1 MSCTRTATK
10 RGFTLIEVVVVLA
23 VMAVITAL
31 AVPSLIPWYNSY
43 KATERQSNAE
53 LVYSVA
59 ENSMAKIVANGTLG
73 NGSSGTVTAAART
86 TLASTISSPDPTP
99 ALLKNDDGSTVD
111 EGLVC
116 LTNYNSGDA
125 AALDMLVPNIDTQ
138 VSNVGFFGTNITTED
153 QGAALHAK
161 GVYYLELNPQTGY
174 VYGAFYSESAS
185 FTPEVYQSF
194 ASANRN
200 DSAALASKQIAY
212 YGGGPM
218 KSFVHEQT
226 LDDLVIGYF
235 EFNGNELTGSY
246 GYTISKFGEVSAQ
259 VHDNLPDDNTI
270 TSTAYGILSATELTG
285 NDVPSHVLENARVQ
299 KVSAAS
305 LGIEGLTVTGD
316 GMYWFYEYDPS
327 TLYEDSANTI
337 TRTSSAGV
345 WKPWENAQASS
356 QYKNVAVFIEP
367 NFAASIAPG
376 TANPFNKTFQV
387 RTGEQ
392 LQHIGKPLDYVY
404 DPNNAWWGQLQTWNN
419 NTWVG
424 SFYDA
429 SYLDGTYYQ
438 THDIELP
445 SDWVGIGQESRSQNL
460 QNFYGSSPQFTGAF
474 YGGYSQKGSA
484 TPDHANLQP
493 PQSKAKSFEIDFA
506 PQFQFA
512 SDSTAPRGQA
522 YMSDNN
528 YVSCGVFGYVS
539 GTVSYLSLNVKHDLT
554 VEVGRPR
561 MGLAICQLGGKGS
574 ASNCAL
580 TTSAVFSI
588 EQTHDTDD
596 WTGVSYM
603 GGLIGSISDDAQADS
618 CTVTASKPLSI
629 NAKSDLW
636 DSSVVYMGALVGYD
650 GSSKA
655 LSNCTLTVARGTTAK
670 LSASTFNNSY
680 SGMAYLGGIVGYKGS
695 DNATADSR
703 DFENNKVTV
712 GGTLDLEAN
721 RRSQGAVGVAAGM
734 LQHVSNISANDA
746 ACDSL
751 TIAASGENGA
761 SFAGGIIG
769 RALDCDTLTSNS
781 LTSRQADISAT
792 CTNRSAV
799 AGGFIGSAE
808 DVGRMEQNTYK
819 AKGKLTVSADASNGN
834 SYAGAT
840 MGWASDSTVAELKA
854 SLNGTVD
861 VFTGGTSAAAG
872 GLIGKSSRLD
882 ASECGVDVAG
892 GGSLSLASYGR
903 SWGSAATGGLVGS
916 SSNDTL
922 SRLHLTARAGSRLQF
937 ESKVDNQSADKI
949 NTAAGAIGSADD
961 SDISNCYVNSASTS
975 LALNSR
981 IAYEQPYDTANVAA
995 GFLGVSDNG
1004 CTLDSCFASGTLSS
1018 SSNHG
1023 LAGFAG
1029 YLQDTAT
1036 RASFFAGTLQQNAGS
1051 YTYGFAC
1058 ANHGNGT
1065 IENCYSAATSAAN
1078 SFYGFMDRGGS
1089 RLKQQLLLS
1098 QAPTGRRNRRNR
1110 ARLRDDDGA
1119 IQRDGLD
1126 ARVWLCERQ
1135 PLPHAYDRQQRC
1147 PHRRRHLS
1155 GRLKTMRT
1163 FFDRIIHSTR
1173 GETLVESIVAFAI
1186 IVVIML
1192 AFAAFA
1198 TLGQNLNRQAQDNVN
1213 DAMGTMQNTGI
1224 TATVQLGDT
1233 TVATVDVKRT
1243 QDGSVYSYTAQ

>member
-1 MSCTRTATK
+1 MPRARTASK
-10 RGFTLIEVVVVLA
+10 QGFTLIEVVVVLA
-23 VMAVITAL
+23 VMAVIAAL
-31 AVPSLIPWYNSY
+31 AVPSLVPWYNSY

-59 ENSMAKIVANGTLG
+59 ENNMAKIVANGTLG
-73 NGSSGTVTAAART
+73 NGSSGTVTTAKRT

-125 AALDMLVPNIDTQ
+125 AALDMLVPNIDAQ

-153 QGAALHAK
+153 RGAALHAK

-194 ASANRN
+194 ASANRS
-200 DSAALASKQIAY
+200 DSAVLASKQVAY

-259 VHDNLPDDNTI
+259 VHDNLPDDNAI

-285 NDVPSHVLENARVQ
+285 NDVPSHVLESASVQ

-356 QYKNVAVFIEP
+356 QYRNVEVFIEP

-404 DPNNAWWGQLQTWNN
+404 DPNQPWWGQLQTWNN

-460 QNFYGSSPQFTGAF
+460 PNFYGSSPQFTGAF

-493 PQSKAKSFEIDFA
+493 PQSKAKGFEIDFA

-512 SDSTAPRGQA
+512 SDDTAPRGQA

-561 MGLAICQLGGKGS
+561 MGLAVCQLGGKGS

-580 TTSAVFSI
+580 TTSAAFSI

-629 NAKSDLW
+629 NAKSDLK

-655 LSNCTLTVARGTTAK
+655 LSNCTLTVARGTAAT
-670 LSASTFNNSY
+670 LSASTFHNSY
-680 SGMAYLGGIVGYKGS
+680 SGKAYLGGIVGYKGS

-703 DFENNKVTV
+703 AFENNKVTV
-712 GGTLDLEAN
+712 SGTLDLEAN
-721 RRSQGAVGVAAGM
+721 KRSQGAVGAVAGT

-751 TIAASGENGA
+751 TIAADASNGN
-761 SFAGGIIG
+761 SYAGGIIG

-792 CTNRSAV
+792 CTN
-799 AGGFIGSAE
+799 G
-808 DVGRMEQNTYK
+808 
-819 AKGKLTVSADASNGN
+819 
-834 SYAGAT
+834 
-840 MGWASDSTVAELKA
+840 
-854 SLNGTVD
+854 
-861 VFTGGTSAAAG
+861 SAAAG

-903 SWGSAATGGLVGS
+903 SWGSAAAGGLVGS

-1029 YLQDTAT
+1029 YLQDTTT

-1078 SFYGFMDRGGS
+1078 SFYGFMDRGG
-1089 RLKQQLLLS
+1089 
-1098 QAPTGRRNRRNR
+1098 
-1110 ARLRDDDGA
+1110 
-1119 IQRDGLD
+1119 
-1126 ARVWLCERQ
+1126 E
-1135 PLPHAYDRQQRC
+1135 
-1147 PHRRRHLS
+1147 
-1155 GRLKTMRT
+1155 
-1163 FFDRIIHSTR
+1163 
-1173 GETLVESIVAFAI
+1173 
-1186 IVVIML
+1186 
-1192 AFAAFA
+1192 
-1198 TLGQNLNRQAQDNVN
+1198 QAQ
-1213 DAMGTMQNTGI
+1213 
-1224 TATVQLGDT
+1224 TATATISSPHGKTKPPEPRST
-1233 TVATVDVKRT
+1233 TRR
-1243 QDGSVYSYTAQ
+1243 

>member
-1 MSCTRTATK
+1 MSSARTATK

-23 VMAVITAL
+23 VMAVIAAL

-43 KATERQSNAE
+43 KTTERQSNAE

-59 ENSMAKIVANGTLG
+59 ENNMAKIVACGTLG
-73 NGSSGTVTAAART
+73 NGSSGAVTATTRT

-125 AALDMLVPNIDTQ
+125 AALDMLVPNIDDQ

-235 EFNGNELTGSY
+235 EFNGDQLTGSY

-259 VHDNLPDDNTI
+259 VHDNLPDDNAI
-270 TSTAYGILSATELTG
+270 TATAYGILSATELTG
-285 NDVPSHVLENARVQ
+285 NDVPSHILENARVQ

-305 LGIEGLTVTGD
+305 LGIEGLNVTGD

-327 TLYEDSANTI
+327 TLYDDSANTI
-337 TRTSSAGV
+337 THSSSAGV
-345 WKPWENAQASS
+345 WKPWENAQGSS
-356 QYKNVAVFIEP
+356 QYRNVEVFIEP

-404 DPNNAWWGQLQTWNN
+404 DPNNAWWGQLQTSNN

-460 QNFYGSSPQFTGAF
+460 TNFYGSSPQFTGAF

-493 PQSKAKSFEIDFA
+493 PQSKAKGFEIDFA

-512 SDSTAPRGQA
+512 SDDTAPRGQA

-528 YVSCGVFGYVS
+528 YVSRGVFGYVS
-539 GTVSYLSLNVKHDLT
+539 GTVGYLSLNVKHDLT

-580 TTSAVFSI
+580 TTSAAFSI
-588 EQTHDTDD
+588 EQTHEADD

-603 GGLIGSISDDAQADS
+603 AGLIGSISDDAQADT
-618 CTVTASKPLSI
+618 CTVTVSKPLSI
-629 NAKSDLW
+629 DAKSDLS

-670 LSASTFNNSY
+670 LSASTFNSSY

-695 DNATADSR
+695 ENTTSDSR

-712 GGTLDLEAN
+712 SGTLSLEAN
-721 RRSQGAVGVAAGM
+721 RRSQSSVGAAAGA
-734 LQHVSNISANDA
+734 LQHVSDISGNDA
-746 ACDSL
+746 TCENL
-751 TIAASGENGA
+751 TLTASGENGA

-792 CTNRSAV
+792 
-799 AGGFIGSAE
+799 GS
-808 DVGRMEQNTYK
+808 
-819 AKGKLTVSADASNGN
+819 S
-834 SYAGAT
+834 
-840 MGWASDSTVAELKA
+840 
-854 SLNGTVD
+854 
-861 VFTGGTSAAAG
+861 SAAAG

-882 ASECGVDVAG
+882 ASECDVDVTG

-922 SRLHLTARAGSRLQF
+922 SHLRLASQQGSKLQF
-937 ESKVDNQSADKI
+937 ESKVDNQDAQKTNS
-949 NTAAGAIGSADD
+949 AAGAIGFADG

-975 LALNSR
+975 FALNSR
-981 IAYEQPYDTANVAA
+981 IAYEQPYDAANVAA

-1004 CTLDSCFASGTLSS
+1004 CTVDSCFASGVLSS

-1029 YLQDTAT
+1029 YLQDTTT

-1051 YTYGFAC
+1051 NAYGFAC
-1058 ANHGNGT
+1058 ANHGSGT
-1065 IENCYSAATSAAN
+1065 IENCYSAATSTA
-1078 SFYGFMDRGGS
+1078 SGFYGFMDRWGAGS
-1089 RLKQQLLLS
+1089 NSNCYYLK
-1098 QAPTGRRNRRNR
+1098 APREDKAAGT
-1110 ARLRDDDGA
+1110 A
-1119 IQRDGLD
+1119 LD
-1126 ARVWLCERQ
+1126 YA
-1135 PLPHAYDRQQRC
+1135 
-1147 PHRRRHLS
+1147 
-1155 GRLKTMRT
+1155 TMT
-1163 FFDRIIHSTR
+1163 AQSN
-1173 GETLVESIVAFAI
+1173 GMAS
-1186 IVVIML
+1186 
-1192 AFAAFA
+1192 
-1198 TLGQNLNRQAQDNVN
+1198 TLGFGFA
-1213 DAMGTMQNTGI
+1213 
-1224 TATVQLGDT
+1224 
-1233 TVATVDVKRT
+1233 
-1243 QDGSVYSYTAQ
+1243 DGSPFPTHTTDSNGAYIGAVTYPAD

>member
-1 MSCTRTATK
+1 MPRARTASK
-10 RGFTLIEVVVVLA
+10 QGFTLIEVVVVLA
-23 VMAVITAL
+23 VMAVIAAL
-31 AVPSLIPWYNSY
+31 AVPSLVPWYNSY

-59 ENSMAKIVANGTLG
+59 ENNMAKIVANGTLG
-73 NGSSGTVTAAART
+73 NGSSGTVTTATRT

-125 AALDMLVPNIDTQ
+125 AALDMLVPNIDAQ

-194 ASANRN
+194 ASANRS
-200 DSAALASKQIAY
+200 DSAVLASKQIAY

-246 GYTISKFGEVSAQ
+246 GYTISKFGEVSEQ
-259 VHDNLPDDNTI
+259 VHDNLPDDNAI

-285 NDVPSHVLENARVQ
+285 NDVPSHVLESASVQ

-327 TLYEDSANTI
+327 TLYDDSANTI

-356 QYKNVAVFIEP
+356 QYRNVEVFIEP

-404 DPNNAWWGQLQTWNN
+404 DPNQPWWGQLQTWNN
-419 NTWVG
+419 NTWEG

-438 THDIELP
+438 THNIELP
-445 SDWVGIGQESRSQNL
+445 SGWVGIGQESRSQNL
-460 QNFYGSSPQFTGAF
+460 PNFYGSSPQFTGAF

-484 TPDHANLQP
+484 TPDHTNLQP
-493 PQSKAKSFEIDFA
+493 PQSKAKGFEIDFA

-512 SDSTAPRGQA
+512 SDDTAPRGQA

-539 GTVSYLSLNVKHDLT
+539 GTVSYLNLNVKRDLT

-574 ASNCAL
+574 ANNCTL
-580 TTSAVFSI
+580 TTSAAFSV

-603 GGLIGSISDDAQADS
+603 GGLIVSISDDAQADS
-618 CTVTASKPLSI
+618 CTVTVSKPLSI

-650 GSSKA
+650 GSSEA
-655 LSNCTLTVARGTTAK
+655 LSNCTLTVARGTAAT
-670 LSASTFNNSY
+670 LSASTFHNSY
-680 SGMAYLGGIVGYKGS
+680 SGKAYLGGIVGYKGS

-703 DFENNKVTV
+703 AFENNKVTV
-712 GGTLDLEAN
+712 SGTLDLEAN
-721 RRSQGAVGVAAGM
+721 KRSQGAVGAVAGT

-761 SFAGGIIG
+761 SYAGGIIG

-792 CTNRSAV
+792 
-799 AGGFIGSAE
+799 GS
-808 DVGRMEQNTYK
+808 
-819 AKGKLTVSADASNGN
+819 S
-834 SYAGAT
+834 
-840 MGWASDSTVAELKA
+840 
-854 SLNGTVD
+854 
-861 VFTGGTSAAAG
+861 SAAAG

-892 GGSLSLASYGR
+892 GGSLSLASHGR

-961 SDISNCYVNSASTS
+961 TDISKCYVNSASTS

-981 IAYEQPYDTANVAA
+981 IAYEQSYDTANVAA

-1029 YLQDTAT
+1029 YLQETAT

-1051 YTYGFAC
+1051 CTYGFAC

-1078 SFYGFMDRGGS
+1078 SFYGFMDRRGAGS
-1089 RLKQQLLLS
+1089 NSNCYYLK
-1098 QAPTGRRNRRNR
+1098 APQEDKTAGT
-1110 ARLRDDDGA
+1110 A
-1119 IQRDGLD
+1119 LD
-1126 ARVWLCERQ
+1126 YA
-1135 PLPHAYDRQQRC
+1135 
-1147 PHRRRHLS
+1147 
-1155 GRLKTMRT
+1155 TM
-1163 FFDRIIHSTR
+1163 
-1173 GETLVESIVAFAI
+1173 
-1186 IVVIML
+1186 
-1192 AFAAFA
+1192 
-1198 TLGQNLNRQAQDNVN
+1198 
-1213 DAMGTMQNTGI
+1213 
-1224 TATVQLGDT
+1224 
-1233 TVATVDVKRT
+1233 
-1243 QDGSVYSYTAQ
+1243 TAQSNGMASMLGFDFANGSPFPTHTTDSNGAHIGAVTYPAG

>member
-1 MSCTRTATK
+1 MPRARTASK
-10 RGFTLIEVVVVLA
+10 QGFTLIEAVVVLA

-59 ENSMAKIVANGTLG
+59 ENNMAKIVANGTLG

-125 AALDMLVPNIDTQ
+125 AALDMLVPNIDAQ

-194 ASANRN
+194 ASANRS
-200 DSAALASKQIAY
+200 DSAVLASKQIAY

-235 EFNGNELTGSY
+235 EFNGDQLTGSY

-259 VHDNLPDDNTI
+259 VHDNLPDDNAI

-285 NDVPSHVLENARVQ
+285 NDVPSHILENARVQ

-305 LGIEGLTVTGD
+305 LGIEGLNVTGD

-327 TLYEDSANTI
+327 TLYDDSANTI
-337 TRTSSAGV
+337 THSSSAGV
-345 WKPWENAQASS
+345 WKPWENAQGSL
-356 QYKNVAVFIEP
+356 QYRNVEVFIDP

-404 DPNNAWWGQLQTWNN
+404 DPNNAWWGQLQTGNN

-445 SDWVGIGQESRSQNL
+445 SDWVGIGQESRSQKL
-460 QNFYGSSPQFTGAF
+460 TNFYGSSPQFTGAF

-493 PQSKAKSFEIDFA
+493 PQSKAKGFEIDFA

-512 SDSTAPRGQA
+512 SDDTAPRGQA

-580 TTSAVFSI
+580 TTSAAFSI
-588 EQTHDTDD
+588 EQTHEADD

-603 GGLIGSISDDAQADS
+603 AGLIGSISDDAQADT
-618 CTVTASKPLSI
+618 CTVTVSKPLSI
-629 NAKSDLW
+629 DAKSDLS

-670 LSASTFNNSY
+670 LSASTFNKSY

-703 DFENNKVTV
+703 AFENNKVTV
-712 GGTLDLEAN
+712 SGTLDLEAN
-721 RRSQGAVGVAAGM
+721 KRSQGAVGAIAGT
-734 LQHVSNISANDA
+734 LQHVSDISGNDA
-746 ACDSL
+746 TCENL
-751 TIAASGENGA
+751 TLTASGENGA

-769 RALDCDTLTSNS
+769 RALDCGTLTSNS

-792 CTNRSAV
+792 
-799 AGGFIGSAE
+799 GS
-808 DVGRMEQNTYK
+808 
-819 AKGKLTVSADASNGN
+819 S
-834 SYAGAT
+834 
-840 MGWASDSTVAELKA
+840 
-854 SLNGTVD
+854 
-861 VFTGGTSAAAG
+861 SAAAG
-872 GLIGKSSRLD
+872 GLIGKSSKLD
-882 ASECGVDVAG
+882 ASECSVDVAG

-903 SWGSAATGGLVGS
+903 SWGSAATGGLVGA
-916 SSNDTL
+916 SSNDTI
-922 SRLHLTARAGSRLQF
+922 SRLHLTAQTGTKLQF
-937 ESKVDNQSADKI
+937 ESKVDSQDPQKTNS
-949 NTAAGAIGSADD
+949 AAGAIGFADG

-975 LALNSR
+975 FVLNSR
-981 IAYEQPYDTANVAA
+981 IAYEQTHDAANVVA
-995 GFLGVSDNG
+995 GFLGVSSNG
-1004 CTLDSCFASGTLSS
+1004 CTVDSCFASGSLSS

-1029 YLQDTAT
+1029 YLQDTTT

-1051 YTYGFAC
+1051 NAYGFAC

-1065 IENCYSAATSAAN
+1065 IENCYSAATGTAN
-1078 SFYGFMDRGGS
+1078 DFYGFMDGWGADS
-1089 RLKQQLLLS
+1089 KSNCYYLKVPQEDKAAGTALDYATMTAQS
-1098 QAPTGRRNRRNR
+1098 
-1110 ARLRDDDGA
+1110 DGMA
-1119 IQRDGLD
+1119 SMLGF
-1126 ARVWLCERQ
+1126 
-1135 PLPHAYDRQQRC
+1135 
-1147 PHRRRHLS
+1147 
-1155 GRLKTMRT
+1155 G
-1163 FFDRIIHSTR
+1163 
-1173 GETLVESIVAFAI
+1173 FA
-1186 IVVIML
+1186 
-1192 AFAAFA
+1192 
-1198 TLGQNLNRQAQDNVN
+1198 
-1213 DAMGTMQNTGI
+1213 
-1224 TATVQLGDT
+1224 
-1233 TVATVDVKRT
+1233 
-1243 QDGSVYSYTAQ
+1243 DGSPFPTHTTDSNGAYIGAATYPAG

>member
-1 MSCTRTATK
+1 MPRARTASK
-10 RGFTLIEVVVVLA
+10 QGFTLIEVVVVLA
-23 VMAVITAL
+23 VMAVIAAL
-31 AVPSLIPWYNSY
+31 AVPSLVPWYNSY

-59 ENSMAKIVANGTLG
+59 ENNMAKIVANGTLG
-73 NGSSGTVTAAART
+73 NGSSGTVTTATRT

-125 AALDMLVPNIDTQ
+125 AALDMLVPNIDAQ

-194 ASANRN
+194 ASANRS
-200 DSAALASKQIAY
+200 DSAVLASKQIAY

-259 VHDNLPDDNTI
+259 VHDNLPDDNAI

-285 NDVPSHVLENARVQ
+285 NDVPSHVLESASVQ

-327 TLYEDSANTI
+327 TLYDDSANTI

-404 DPNNAWWGQLQTWNN
+404 DPNQPWWGQLQTWNN
-419 NTWVG
+419 NTWEG

-445 SDWVGIGQESRSQNL
+445 SDWVGIGQESRSQKL
-460 QNFYGSSPQFTGAF
+460 PNFYGGSPQFTGAF

-561 MGLAICQLGGKGS
+561 MGLAVCQLGGKGS

-580 TTSAVFSI
+580 TTSAAFSI

-655 LSNCTLTVARGTTAK
+655 LSNCTLTVARGTAAT
-670 LSASTFNNSY
+670 LSASTFHNSC
-680 SGMAYLGGIVGYKGS
+680 SGKAYLGGIVGYKGS

-703 DFENNKVTV
+703 AFENNKVTV
-712 GGTLDLEAN
+712 SGTLDLEAN
-721 RRSQGAVGVAAGM
+721 KRSQGAVGAVAGM

-769 RALDCDTLTSNS
+769 KALDCDTLTSNS

-799 AGGFIGSAE
+799 AGGFIGSTE
-808 DVGRMEQNTYK
+808 DVGRMEQNTFK
-819 AKGKLTVSADASNGN
+819 ANGKLAVSADASNSN

-840 MGWASDSTVAELKA
+840 MGWASDSTVAGLKA

-961 SDISNCYVNSASTS
+961 SDISNCYINSASTS

-1078 SFYGFMDRGGS
+1078 SFYGFMDRGGAGS
-1089 RLKQQLLLS
+1089 NSNCYYLKPPREDET
-1098 QAPTGRRNRRNR
+1098 AGT
-1110 ARLRDDDGA
+1110 A
-1119 IQRDGLD
+1119 LD
-1126 ARVWLCERQ
+1126 YA
-1135 PLPHAYDRQQRC
+1135 
-1147 PHRRRHLS
+1147 
-1155 GRLKTMRT
+1155 TM
-1163 FFDRIIHSTR
+1163 
-1173 GETLVESIVAFAI
+1173 
-1186 IVVIML
+1186 
-1192 AFAAFA
+1192 
-1198 TLGQNLNRQAQDNVN
+1198 
-1213 DAMGTMQNTGI
+1213 
-1224 TATVQLGDT
+1224 
-1233 TVATVDVKRT
+1233 
-1243 QDGSVYSYTAQ
+1243 TAQSNGMASMLGFGFANGSPFPTHTTDSNGAHIGAATYPAG

>member
-1 MSCTRTATK
+1 MPRARTASK
-10 RGFTLIEVVVVLA
+10 QGFTLIEVVVVLA
-23 VMAVITAL
+23 VMAVIAAL
-31 AVPSLIPWYNSY
+31 AVPSLVPWYNSY

-59 ENSMAKIVANGTLG
+59 ENNMAKIVANGTLG
-73 NGSSGTVTAAART
+73 NGSSGTVTAATRT

-125 AALDMLVPNIDTQ
+125 AALDMLVPNIDAQ

-161 GVYYLELNPQTGY
+161 GVCYLELNPQTGY

-259 VHDNLPDDNTI
+259 VHDNLPDDNAI

-285 NDVPSHVLENARVQ
+285 NDVPSHILESASVQ

-327 TLYEDSANTI
+327 TLYDDSANTI

-356 QYKNVAVFIEP
+356 QYRNVEVFIEP

-404 DPNNAWWGQLQTWNN
+404 DPNNAWWGQLQTSNN

-445 SDWVGIGQESRSQNL
+445 SDWVGIGQESRSQKL
-460 QNFYGSSPQFTGAF
+460 TNFYGSSPQFTGAF

-493 PQSKAKSFEIDFA
+493 PQSKAKGFEIDFA

-512 SDSTAPRGQA
+512 SDDTAPRGQA

-539 GTVSYLSLNVKHDLT
+539 GTVGYLSLNVKHDLT

-580 TTSAVFSI
+580 TTSAAFSI

-603 GGLIGSISDDAQADS
+603 GGLIGSISDDAQADT
-618 CTVTASKPLSI
+618 CTVTVSKPFSI
-629 NAKSDLW
+629 DAKSDLS
-636 DSSVVYMGALVGYD
+636 DRSVVYMGALVGYD

-680 SGMAYLGGIVGYKGS
+680 SGKAYLGGIVGYKGS

-712 GGTLDLEAN
+712 DGTLDLEAN
-721 RRSQGAVGVAAGM
+721 KRSQGAVGAVAGM

-792 CTNRSAV
+792 
-799 AGGFIGSAE
+799 GS
-808 DVGRMEQNTYK
+808 
-819 AKGKLTVSADASNGN
+819 S
-834 SYAGAT
+834 
-840 MGWASDSTVAELKA
+840 
-854 SLNGTVD
+854 
-861 VFTGGTSAAAG
+861 SAAAG

-882 ASECGVDVAG
+882 ASECDVDVTG

-922 SRLHLTARAGSRLQF
+922 SHLRLASQQGSKLQF
-937 ESKVDNQSADKI
+937 ESKVDNQDAQKTNS
-949 NTAAGAIGSADD
+949 AAGAIGFADG

-975 LALNSR
+975 FALNSR
-981 IAYEQPYDTANVAA
+981 IAYEQPYDAANVAA

-1004 CTLDSCFASGTLSS
+1004 CTVDSCFASGVLSS

-1029 YLQDTAT
+1029 YLQDTTT

-1051 YTYGFAC
+1051 NAYGFAC
-1058 ANHGNGT
+1058 ANHGSGT
-1065 IENCYSAATSAAN
+1065 IENCYSAATSTA
-1078 SFYGFMDRGGS
+1078 SGFYGFMDRWGAGS
-1089 RLKQQLLLS
+1089 NSNCYYLK
-1098 QAPTGRRNRRNR
+1098 APREDKAAGT
-1110 ARLRDDDGA
+1110 A
-1119 IQRDGLD
+1119 LD
-1126 ARVWLCERQ
+1126 YA
-1135 PLPHAYDRQQRC
+1135 
-1147 PHRRRHLS
+1147 
-1155 GRLKTMRT
+1155 TMT
-1163 FFDRIIHSTR
+1163 AQSN
-1173 GETLVESIVAFAI
+1173 GMAS
-1186 IVVIML
+1186 
-1192 AFAAFA
+1192 
-1198 TLGQNLNRQAQDNVN
+1198 TLGFGFA
-1213 DAMGTMQNTGI
+1213 
-1224 TATVQLGDT
+1224 
-1233 TVATVDVKRT
+1233 
-1243 QDGSVYSYTAQ
+1243 DGSPFPTHTTDSNGAHIGAVTYPAG

>member
-1 MSCTRTATK
+1 MPRARTASK
-10 RGFTLIEVVVVLA
+10 QGFTLIEVVVVLA
-23 VMAVITAL
+23 VMAVIAAL
-31 AVPSLIPWYNSY
+31 AVPSLVPWYNSY

-59 ENSMAKIVANGTLG
+59 ENNMAKIVANGTLG
-73 NGSSGTVTAAART
+73 NGSSGTVTTATRT

-125 AALDMLVPNIDTQ
+125 AALDMLVPNIDAQ

-194 ASANRN
+194 ASANRS
-200 DSAALASKQIAY
+200 DSAVLASKQIAY

-259 VHDNLPDDNTI
+259 VHDNLPDDNAI

-285 NDVPSHVLENARVQ
+285 NDVPSHVLESASVQ

-305 LGIEGLTVTGD
+305 LGIEGLTLTGD

-327 TLYEDSANTI
+327 TLYDDSANTI

-356 QYKNVAVFIEP
+356 QYRNVEVFIEP

-376 TANPFNKTFQV
+376 TANPFNKIFQV

-404 DPNNAWWGQLQTWNN
+404 DPNQPWWGQLQTWNN
-419 NTWVG
+419 NTWEG

-438 THDIELP
+438 THNIELP
-445 SDWVGIGQESRSQNL
+445 SGWVGIGQESRSQNL
-460 QNFYGSSPQFTGAF
+460 PNFYGSSPQFTGAF

-484 TPDHANLQP
+484 TPNHANLQP
-493 PQSKAKSFEIDFA
+493 PQSKAKGFEIDFA

-512 SDSTAPRGQA
+512 SDDTAPRGQA

-561 MGLAICQLGGKGS
+561 MGLAVCQLGGKGS

-580 TTSAVFSI
+580 TTSAAFSI

-650 GSSKA
+650 GSNKA
-655 LSNCTLTVARGTTAK
+655 LSNCTLTVARGTAAT
-670 LSASTFNNSY
+670 LSASTFHNSY
-680 SGMAYLGGIVGYKGS
+680 SGKAYLGGIVGYKGS

-703 DFENNKVTV
+703 AFENNKVTV
-712 GGTLDLEAN
+712 SGTLDLEAN
-721 RRSQGAVGVAAGM
+721 KRSQGAVGAVAGT

-761 SFAGGIIG
+761 SYAGGIIG

-819 AKGKLTVSADASNGN
+819 ANGKLTVSADASNGD

-840 MGWASDSTVAELKA
+840 MGWASDSTVAGLKA

-861 VFTGGTSAAAG
+861 VSTGGSSAAAG

-922 SRLHLTARAGSRLQF
+922 SRLHLAARAGSRLQF

-961 SDISNCYVNSASTS
+961 SDISNCYINSASTS

-995 GFLGVSDNG
+995 GFLGVSNNG

-1029 YLQDTAT
+1029 YLQDTTT

-1051 YTYGFAC
+1051 YAYGFAC

-1065 IENCYSAATSAAN
+1065 IENCYGAATSAAN
-1078 SFYGFMDRGGS
+1078 SFYGFMDRREAGS
-1089 RLKQQLLLS
+1089 NSNCYYLK
-1098 QAPTGRRNRRNR
+1098 APREDETAGT
-1110 ARLRDDDGA
+1110 A
-1119 IQRDGLD
+1119 LD
-1126 ARVWLCERQ
+1126 YA
-1135 PLPHAYDRQQRC
+1135 
-1147 PHRRRHLS
+1147 
-1155 GRLKTMRT
+1155 TM
-1163 FFDRIIHSTR
+1163 
-1173 GETLVESIVAFAI
+1173 
-1186 IVVIML
+1186 
-1192 AFAAFA
+1192 
-1198 TLGQNLNRQAQDNVN
+1198 
-1213 DAMGTMQNTGI
+1213 
-1224 TATVQLGDT
+1224 
-1233 TVATVDVKRT
+1233 
-1243 QDGSVYSYTAQ
+1243 TAQSNGMASMLGFGFANGSPFPTHTTDSNGTHIGAVTYPAG

>member
-1 MSCTRTATK
+1 MPRARTASK
-10 RGFTLIEVVVVLA
+10 QGFTLIEVVVVLA
-23 VMAVITAL
+23 VMAVIAAL

-59 ENSMAKIVANGTLG
+59 ENNMAKIVANGTLG
-73 NGSSGTVTAAART
+73 NGSSGAVTATTRT

-125 AALDMLVPNIDTQ
+125 SALDMLVPNIDAQ

-200 DSAALASKQIAY
+200 DSAALAAKQIAY

-235 EFNGNELTGSY
+235 EFNGDQLTGSY

-259 VHDNLPDDNTI
+259 VHDNLPDNNTI

-285 NDVPSHVLENARVQ
+285 NDVPSHILENARVQ

-327 TLYEDSANTI
+327 TLYDDSANTI
-337 TRTSSAGV
+337 THSSSAGV
-345 WKPWENAQASS
+345 WKPWENAQGSS
-356 QYKNVAVFIEP
+356 QYRNVEVFIEP

-404 DPNNAWWGQLQTWNN
+404 DPNKPWWGQLQTWNN
-419 NTWVG
+419 NTWEG

-445 SDWVGIGQESRSQNL
+445 SGWVGIGQESRSQNL
-460 QNFYGSSPQFTGAF
+460 TNFYGSSPQFTGAF

-493 PQSKAKSFEIDFA
+493 PQSKAKGFEIDFA

-512 SDSTAPRGQA
+512 SDDTAPRGQA

-580 TTSAVFSI
+580 TTSATFSI

-655 LSNCTLTVARGTTAK
+655 LSNCTLTVARGTAVT
-670 LSASTFNNSY
+670 LSASTFNSSY
-680 SGMAYLGGIVGYKGS
+680 SGRAYLGGVVGYKGS
-695 DNATADSR
+695 ENTTSDSR

-712 GGTLDLEAN
+712 SGTLDLEAN
-721 RRSQGAVGVAAGM
+721 KRSQGAVGAVAGM
-734 LQHVSNISANDA
+734 LQHADEVSSNVAT
-746 ACDSL
+746 CDNL
-751 TIAASGENGA
+751 VIAASGENSA

-769 RALDCDTLTSNS
+769 RALDCGTLTSNS

-819 AKGKLTVSADASNGN
+819 ANGKLTVSADASNGN

-840 MGWASDSTVAELKA
+840 MGWASDSTVAGLNA
-854 SLNGTVD
+854 SLGGTVD
-861 VFTGGTSAAAG
+861 VNSTAGSSAVAG
-872 GLIGKSSRLD
+872 GLVGKSSK
-882 ASECGVDVAG
+882 ANVSECGVDVPG
-892 GGSLSLASYGR
+892 GASLSLASYGR
-903 SWGSAATGGLVGS
+903 SWGSAATGGLVGA

-922 SRLHLTARAGSRLQF
+922 SHLRLASQQGSKLQF
-937 ESKVDNQSADKI
+937 ESKVDNQSADKT
-949 NTAAGAIGSADD
+949 NTAAGAIGFADG

-981 IAYEQPYDTANVAA
+981 IAYEQPYDAANVAA

-1029 YLQDTAT
+1029 YLQDTTT

-1051 YTYGFAC
+1051 NAYGFAC

-1078 SFYGFMDRGGS
+1078 GFYGFMDRWGAGS
-1089 RLKQQLLLS
+1089 NSNCYYLK
-1098 QAPTGRRNRRNR
+1098 APREDKTAGTALDYATMTAQSDGMASTLGFSFADGSPFPTHTTDSNG
-1110 ARLRDDDGA
+1110 AYIGA
-1119 IQRDGLD
+1119 ITYPAG
-1126 ARVWLCERQ
+1126 
-1135 PLPHAYDRQQRC
+1135 
-1147 PHRRRHLS
+1147 
-1155 GRLKTMRT
+1155 
-1163 FFDRIIHSTR
+1163 
-1173 GETLVESIVAFAI
+1173 
-1186 IVVIML
+1186 
-1192 AFAAFA
+1192 
-1198 TLGQNLNRQAQDNVN
+1198 
-1213 DAMGTMQNTGI
+1213 
-1224 TATVQLGDT
+1224 
-1233 TVATVDVKRT
+1233 
-1243 QDGSVYSYTAQ
+1243 

>member
-23 VMAVITAL
+23 VMAVIAAL
-31 AVPSLIPWYNSY
+31 AVPSLVPWYNSY

-59 ENSMAKIVANGTLG
+59 ENNMAKIVANGTLG
-73 NGSSGTVTAAART
+73 NGSSGTVTAATRT

-125 AALDMLVPNIDTQ
+125 AALDMLVPNIDAQ

-200 DSAALASKQIAY
+200 DSAALAGKQIAY

-285 NDVPSHVLENARVQ
+285 NDVPSHVLESASVQ

-356 QYKNVAVFIEP
+356 QYKNVAVFLDP
-367 NFAASIAPG
+367 NFAAAIAPS
-376 TANPFNKTFQV
+376 TENPFNKTFQV

-404 DPNNAWWGQLQTWNN
+404 DPNKPWWGQLQTWNN
-419 NTWVG
+419 NTWEG

-445 SDWVGIGQESRSQNL
+445 SGWVGIGQESRSQNL
-460 QNFYGSSPQFTGAF
+460 TNFYGSSPQFTGAF

-493 PQSKAKSFEIDFA
+493 PQSKAKGFEIDFA

-512 SDSTAPRGQA
+512 SDDTAPRGQA

-580 TTSAVFSI
+580 TTSATFSI

-655 LSNCTLTVARGTTAK
+655 LSNCTLTVARGTAVT
-670 LSASTFNNSY
+670 LSASTFNSSY
-680 SGMAYLGGIVGYKGS
+680 SGRAYLGGVVGYKGS
-695 DNATADSR
+695 ENTTSDSR

-712 GGTLDLEAN
+712 SGTLDLEAN
-721 RRSQGAVGVAAGM
+721 KRSQGAVGAVAGM
-734 LQHVSNISANDA
+734 LQHADEVSSNVAT
-746 ACDSL
+746 CDNL
-751 TIAASGENGA
+751 VIAASGENSA

-769 RALDCDTLTSNS
+769 RALDCGTLTSNS

-819 AKGKLTVSADASNGN
+819 ANGKLTVSADASNGN

-840 MGWASDSTVAELKA
+840 MGWASDSTVAGLNA
-854 SLNGTVD
+854 SLGGTVD
-861 VFTGGTSAAAG
+861 VNSTAGSSAVAG
-872 GLIGKSSRLD
+872 GLVGKSSK
-882 ASECGVDVAG
+882 ANVSECGVDVPG
-892 GGSLSLASYGR
+892 GASLSLASYGR
-903 SWGSAATGGLVGS
+903 SWGSAATGGLVGA

-922 SRLHLTARAGSRLQF
+922 SRLHLTAQTGTKLQF
-937 ESKVDNQSADKI
+937 ESKVDSQSPDKT

-975 LALNSR
+975 FALNSR
-981 IAYEQPYDTANVAA
+981 ISYGQSYDAANVVA
-995 GFLGVSDNG
+995 GFLGASYRN
-1004 CTLDSCFASGTLSS
+1004 CTVDSCFASGTLSS

-1029 YLQDTAT
+1029 YLQDATT

-1051 YTYGFAC
+1051 NAYGFAC

-1065 IENCYSAATSAAN
+1065 IENCYSAATSTAN
-1078 SFYGFMDRGGS
+1078 GFYGFMDRWGAGS
-1089 RLKQQLLLS
+1089 NSNCYYLK
-1098 QAPTGRRNRRNR
+1098 APWEDNTAGT
-1110 ARLRDDDGA
+1110 A
-1119 IQRDGLD
+1119 LD
-1126 ARVWLCERQ
+1126 YA
-1135 PLPHAYDRQQRC
+1135 
-1147 PHRRRHLS
+1147 
-1155 GRLKTMRT
+1155 TMT
-1163 FFDRIIHSTR
+1163 AQSN
-1173 GETLVESIVAFAI
+1173 GMASK
-1186 IVVIML
+1186 
-1192 AFAAFA
+1192 
-1198 TLGQNLNRQAQDNVN
+1198 LGF
-1213 DAMGTMQNTGI
+1213 GFT
-1224 TATVQLGDT
+1224 
-1233 TVATVDVKRT
+1233 
-1243 QDGSVYSYTAQ
+1243 DGSPFPTHTTDSNGAYIGAVTYPAG

>member
-1 MSCTRTATK
+1 MPRARTASK
-10 RGFTLIEVVVVLA
+10 QGFTLIEVVVVLA
-23 VMAVITAL
+23 VMAVIAAL
-31 AVPSLIPWYNSY
+31 AVPSLVPWYNSY

-59 ENSMAKIVANGTLG
+59 ENNMAKIVANGTLG
-73 NGSSGTVTAAART
+73 NGSSGTVTTATRT

-99 ALLKNDDGSTVD
+99 ALLKNDAGSTVD

-125 AALDMLVPNIDTQ
+125 AALDMLVPNIDAQ

-194 ASANRN
+194 ASANRS
-200 DSAALASKQIAY
+200 DSAVLASKQIAY

-259 VHDNLPDDNTI
+259 VHDNLPDDNAI

-285 NDVPSHVLENARVQ
+285 NDVPSHVLESASVQ

-327 TLYEDSANTI
+327 TLYDDSANTI

-356 QYKNVAVFIEP
+356 QYRNVEVFIEP

-404 DPNNAWWGQLQTWNN
+404 DPNQPWWGQLQTWNN

-460 QNFYGSSPQFTGAF
+460 PNFYGSSPQFTGAF

-493 PQSKAKSFEIDFA
+493 PQSKAKGFEIDFA

-512 SDSTAPRGQA
+512 SDDTAPRGQA

-561 MGLAICQLGGKGS
+561 MGLAVCQLGGKGS

-580 TTSAVFSI
+580 TTSAAFSI

-655 LSNCTLTVARGTTAK
+655 LSNCTLTVARGTAAT
-670 LSASTFNNSY
+670 LSASTFHNSY
-680 SGMAYLGGIVGYKGS
+680 SGKAYLGGIVGYKGS

-703 DFENNKVTV
+703 AFENNKVTV
-712 GGTLDLEAN
+712 SGTLDLEAN
-721 RRSQGAVGVAAGM
+721 KRSQGAVGAVAGT

-751 TIAASGENGA
+751 TIAADASNGN
-761 SFAGGIIG
+761 SYAGGIIG

-792 CTNRSAV
+792 CTN
-799 AGGFIGSAE
+799 G
-808 DVGRMEQNTYK
+808 
-819 AKGKLTVSADASNGN
+819 
-834 SYAGAT
+834 
-840 MGWASDSTVAELKA
+840 
-854 SLNGTVD
+854 
-861 VFTGGTSAAAG
+861 SAAAG

-1004 CTLDSCFASGTLSS
+1004 CTLDSCFASGALSS
-1018 SSNHG
+1018 NSNHG

-1029 YLQDTAT
+1029 YLQDTTT

-1078 SFYGFMDRGGS
+1078 SFCGFMDRWGAGS
-1089 RLKQQLLLS
+1089 NSNCYYLK
-1098 QAPTGRRNRRNR
+1098 APREDKTAGT
-1110 ARLRDDDGA
+1110 A
-1119 IQRDGLD
+1119 LD
-1126 ARVWLCERQ
+1126 YA
-1135 PLPHAYDRQQRC
+1135 
-1147 PHRRRHLS
+1147 
-1155 GRLKTMRT
+1155 TM
-1163 FFDRIIHSTR
+1163 
-1173 GETLVESIVAFAI
+1173 
-1186 IVVIML
+1186 
-1192 AFAAFA
+1192 
-1198 TLGQNLNRQAQDNVN
+1198 
-1213 DAMGTMQNTGI
+1213 
-1224 TATVQLGDT
+1224 
-1233 TVATVDVKRT
+1233 
-1243 QDGSVYSYTAQ
+1243 TAQSNGMASMLGFGFANGSPFPTHTTDSNGAHIGAVTYPAG

>member
-1 MSCTRTATK
+1 MPRARTASK
-10 RGFTLIEVVVVLA
+10 QGFTLIEVVVVLA
-23 VMAVITAL
+23 VMAVIAAL
-31 AVPSLIPWYNSY
+31 AVPSLVPWYNSY

-59 ENSMAKIVANGTLG
+59 ENNMAKIVANGTLG
-73 NGSSGTVTAAART
+73 NGSSGTVTTATRT

-99 ALLKNDDGSTVD
+99 ALLKNDAGSTVD

-125 AALDMLVPNIDTQ
+125 AALDMLVPNIDAQ

-194 ASANRN
+194 ASANRS
-200 DSAALASKQIAY
+200 DSAVLASKQIAY

-259 VHDNLPDDNTI
+259 VHDNLPDDNAI

-285 NDVPSHVLENARVQ
+285 NDVPSHVLESASVQ

-327 TLYEDSANTI
+327 TLYDDSANTI

-356 QYKNVAVFIEP
+356 QYRNVEVFIEP

-404 DPNNAWWGQLQTWNN
+404 DPNQPWWGQLQTWNN

-460 QNFYGSSPQFTGAF
+460 PNFYGSSPQFTGAF

-493 PQSKAKSFEIDFA
+493 PQSKAKGFEIDFA

-512 SDSTAPRGQA
+512 SDDTAPRGQA

-561 MGLAICQLGGKGS
+561 MGLAVCQLGGKGS

-580 TTSAVFSI
+580 TTSAAFSI

-655 LSNCTLTVARGTTAK
+655 LSNCTLTVARGTAAT
-670 LSASTFNNSY
+670 LSASTFHNSY
-680 SGMAYLGGIVGYKGS
+680 SGKAYLGGIVGYKGS

-703 DFENNKVTV
+703 AFENNKVTV
-712 GGTLDLEAN
+712 SGTLDLEAN
-721 RRSQGAVGVAAGM
+721 KRSQGAVGAVAGT

-751 TIAASGENGA
+751 TIAADASNGN
-761 SFAGGIIG
+761 SYAGGIIG

-792 CTNRSAV
+792 CTN
-799 AGGFIGSAE
+799 G
-808 DVGRMEQNTYK
+808 
-819 AKGKLTVSADASNGN
+819 
-834 SYAGAT
+834 
-840 MGWASDSTVAELKA
+840 
-854 SLNGTVD
+854 
-861 VFTGGTSAAAG
+861 SAAAG

-922 SRLHLTARAGSRLQF
+922 SRLRLTARAGSRLQF

-1004 CTLDSCFASGTLSS
+1004 CTLDSCFASGALSS
-1018 SSNHG
+1018 NSNHG

-1029 YLQDTAT
+1029 YLQDTTT

-1078 SFYGFMDRGGS
+1078 SFCGFMDRWGAGS
-1089 RLKQQLLLS
+1089 NSNCYYLK
-1098 QAPTGRRNRRNR
+1098 APREDKTAGT
-1110 ARLRDDDGA
+1110 A
-1119 IQRDGLD
+1119 LD
-1126 ARVWLCERQ
+1126 YA
-1135 PLPHAYDRQQRC
+1135 
-1147 PHRRRHLS
+1147 
-1155 GRLKTMRT
+1155 TM
-1163 FFDRIIHSTR
+1163 
-1173 GETLVESIVAFAI
+1173 
-1186 IVVIML
+1186 
-1192 AFAAFA
+1192 
-1198 TLGQNLNRQAQDNVN
+1198 
-1213 DAMGTMQNTGI
+1213 
-1224 TATVQLGDT
+1224 
-1233 TVATVDVKRT
+1233 
-1243 QDGSVYSYTAQ
+1243 TAQSNGMASMLGFGFANGSPFPTHTTDSNGAHIGAVTYPAG

>member
-86 TLASTISSPDPTP
+86 TLASTMSSPDPTP

-125 AALDMLVPNIDTQ
+125 AALDMLVPNIDAQ

-299 KVSAAS
+299 KISAAS

-327 TLYEDSANTI
+327 TLYDDSANTI
-337 TRTSSAGV
+337 THSSSAGV
-345 WKPWENAQASS
+345 WKPWENAQGSS
-356 QYKNVAVFIEP
+356 QYRNVEVFIDP

-376 TANPFNKTFQV
+376 TANPFNETFQV

-761 SFAGGIIG
+761 SFAGGIVG

-819 AKGKLTVSADASNGN
+819 ASGKLTVSAHASNGN

-840 MGWASDSTVAELKA
+840 MGWASGSTVAGLKA

-861 VFTGGTSAAAG
+861 VDSTGDSSAAAG

-922 SRLHLTARAGSRLQF
+922 SHLRLASQQGSKLQF
-937 ESKVDNQSADKI
+937 ESKVDNQDAQKTNS
-949 NTAAGAIGSADD
+949 AAGAIGFADG

-975 LALNSR
+975 FALNSR
-981 IAYEQPYDTANVAA
+981 IAYEQPYDAANVAA

-1004 CTLDSCFASGTLSS
+1004 CTVDSCFASGVLSS

-1029 YLQDTAT
+1029 YLQDTTT

-1051 YTYGFAC
+1051 NAYGFAC

-1078 SFYGFMDRGGS
+1078 DFYGFMDRWVAGS
-1089 RLKQQLLLS
+1089 NSNCYYLK
-1098 QAPTGRRNRRNR
+1098 APREDNTAGT
-1110 ARLRDDDGA
+1110 A
-1119 IQRDGLD
+1119 LD
-1126 ARVWLCERQ
+1126 YA
-1135 PLPHAYDRQQRC
+1135 
-1147 PHRRRHLS
+1147 
-1155 GRLKTMRT
+1155 TMT
-1163 FFDRIIHSTR
+1163 AQSN
-1173 GETLVESIVAFAI
+1173 GMAS
-1186 IVVIML
+1186 ML
-1192 AFAAFA
+1192 GFGF
-1198 TLGQNLNRQAQDNVN
+1198 T
-1213 DAMGTMQNTGI
+1213 
-1224 TATVQLGDT
+1224 
-1233 TVATVDVKRT
+1233 
-1243 QDGSVYSYTAQ
+1243 DGSPFPTHTTDSNGAHIGAVTYPAG